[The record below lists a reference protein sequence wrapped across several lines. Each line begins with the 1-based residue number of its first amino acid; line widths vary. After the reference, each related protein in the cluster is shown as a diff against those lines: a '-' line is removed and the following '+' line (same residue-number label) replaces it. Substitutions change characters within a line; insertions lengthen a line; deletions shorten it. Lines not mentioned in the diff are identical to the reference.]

1 MTTHVSH
8 MSHMLRKK
16 NSREII
22 LHTESQFY
30 LPGDEI
36 VGTVTYHPKKAV
48 SLRFVRVIF
57 AGEEFCIWIDKVVCT
72 MRYFPL

>member
-57 AGEEFCIWIDKVVCT
+57 AGEEFCIWIDKV
-72 MRYFPL
+72 